1 MDFLKAEDKRTM
13 IGIVIVLVTLW
24 AGAAV
29 ALVGYASAL
38 SRRSS
43 QEAWSE
49 GSRDQ
54 EVIR

>member
-13 IGIVIVLVTLW
+13 IAIVVLLVALW

>member
-1 MDFLKAEDKRTM
+1 MDFLQAEDKRTM
-13 IGIVIVLVTLW
+13 IGIVVLVVTLW

-43 QEAWSE
+43 QEAQSE
-49 GSRDQ
+49 GSIKQ
-54 EVIR
+54 EVIK

>member
-1 MDFLKAEDKRTM
+1 MDFLQAEDKRTM
-13 IGIVIVLVTLW
+13 IGIVVLLVTLW

-29 ALVGYASAL
+29 ALVGYASSL

-43 QEAWSE
+43 QEAQSE
-49 GSRDQ
+49 GSIEQ

>member
-1 MDFLKAEDKRTM
+1 MDFLQAEDKRTM
-13 IGIVIVLVTLW
+13 MGIVVLVVTLW

-43 QEAWSE
+43 QEAQSE
-49 GSRDQ
+49 GSIKQ
-54 EVIR
+54 EVIK